1 MNIKLIRYGL
11 WAVVAAL
18 CLFLTA
24 VYGFGTLKPGSS
36 GVAQELGAPFSLV
49 DQDGKPITE
58 KALVGHPSVLF
69 FGFTHCPDVCPTTLY
84 ELSGLLKK
92 LGDEGKDLRAFFITV
107 DPERDTPDIMKA
119 YTGNFTDRIT
129 GITGDPAEIAKLIKG
144 WKVYARKVPL
154 EDGGYTMDH
163 TASVFLLDRDGRFKG
178 TIAYR
183 ENSDAALEKLK
194 RLVAG

>member
-1 MNIKLIRYGL
+1 MDIKTIRYGL
-11 WAVVAAL
+11 WAAVAAL
-18 CLFLTA
+18 CLFLVGAYALGKFQPASET
-24 VYGFGTLKPGSS
+24 V
-36 GVAQELGAPFSLV
+36 ELGAPFNLV

-58 KALVGHPSVLF
+58 KAFEGHPSVLF

-84 ELSGLLKK
+84 ELAGWLNQ
-92 LGDEGKDLRAFFITV
+92 LGEEGKDLRAFFITV
-107 DPERDTPDIMKA
+107 DPERDTPEVMKA

-129 GITGDPAEIAKLIKG
+129 GITGDPAEMAKLVKG

-163 TASVFLLDRDGRFKG
+163 TASVFLLDRNGHFKG
-178 TIAYR
+178 TVAYG
-183 ENSDAALEKLK
+183 ENPDTALQKLK